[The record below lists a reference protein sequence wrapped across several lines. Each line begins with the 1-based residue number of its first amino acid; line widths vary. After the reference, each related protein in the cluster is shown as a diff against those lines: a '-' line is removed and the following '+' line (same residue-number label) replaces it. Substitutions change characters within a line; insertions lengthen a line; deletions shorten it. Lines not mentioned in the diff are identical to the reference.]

1 MALLAATASFEH
13 VIGGLTNAGMCKL
26 MTGLYDPDYNP
37 CRATYDLRRLRRK
50 GFIERIQGTHTYR
63 ITAYGPTTAIFLT
76 KLNARAVVP
85 ALTDLEAP
93 STPLPPQPR
102 PLTNHRVARL
112 QQATRRP
119 HRQLRTSSL
128 KLTYL

>member
-63 ITAYGPTTAIFLT
+63 ITAYGPTTATFLT
-76 KLNARAVVP
+76 MLNAGAVVP

-93 STPLPPQPR
+93 STPPPPQPR
-102 PLTNHRVARL
+102 PLTTAWRAYS
-112 QQATRRP
+112 
-119 HRQLRTSSL
+119 RQLDALITNCGL
-128 KLTYL
+128 PA